1 MFNHEFFLSRTW
13 RTGLVNFTRQRKIPA
28 PVVEIHC
35 LDGSSFKLARL
46 RPKKTYVV
54 VEAYG
59 HNGKTSIKFIP
70 YEQIKHIEF
79 MEESEEGRGR
89 HTIKALPTSVTYDE
103 DFLGSY
109 RPTPGRLV
117 RMPVQDVSCRRETA
131 FDSPLVFDNMLA

>member
-35 LDGSSFKLARL
+35 LDGTSFKLARL

-59 HNGKTSIKFIP
+59 HNGKTTIKFLP

-103 DFLGSY
+103 DFLG
-109 RPTPGRLV
+109 L
-117 RMPVQDVSCRRETA
+117 
-131 FDSPLVFDNMLA
+131 